1 MEFYRESK
9 ATDRRARNGERL
21 ENLAEVLS
29 SGCPRKVTCTGDL
42 NDDKEL
48 VTSRS
53 GTRPFLGE
61 ERAVIA

>member
-1 MEFYRESK
+1 MGRDYK
-9 ATDRRARNGERL
+9 TP
-21 ENLAEVLS
+21 LAEVLS
-29 SGCPRKVTCTGDL
+29 SGCPRKVTCKGDL

-53 GTRPFLGE
+53 GTGPFLGE